1 MNKIEILYDTIEK
14 YINKSKQDHFIV
26 RSRNSHI
33 KRRNS
38 MVKKINVGIAG
49 FGMSGQIF
57 QAAFLHTNNHYNIEK
72 VFERKSSKS
81 KELYPYVNVVRTFE
95 ELLTEDIDLIVIS
108 TPNKFHYSM
117 AKQALEAGK
126 NVIVEKPLCI
136 YPQEAEEL
144 IQIAKEK
151 EVLLSVY
158 QNRRWDGGFVTAKRL
173 IEEGRLGEVVDYEA
187 HFDRFVKGASAKKW
201 KETGEVGVGV
211 MYDLGVHLIDQAV
224 CLFGMPGEVYAD
236 IRSQREETLGDDN
249 FQVYLYYN
257 KMKAVLS
264 ASQMVK
270 EAGPHI
276 AVHGTKGS
284 YVKYGMDVQ
293 EEKLKAGEL
302 PVGNDWG
309 KDREENWGILNTEA
323 DGVNYRERIET
334 EIGNYHEFYNNI
346 YGVLAGKEE
355 LAVKPEQVKDVLR
368 IIRAAVES
376 AEKGRRIKL

>member
-1 MNKIEILYDTIEK
+1 MD
-14 YINKSKQDHFIV
+14 
-26 RSRNSHI
+26 
-33 KRRNS
+33 
-38 MVKKINVGIAG
+38 KKINVGIAG

-57 QAAFLHTNNHYNIEK
+57 QAAFLHTNNHFNIKK

-95 ELLTEDIDLIVIS
+95 ELLTEDIDLVIIS
-108 TPNKFHYSM
+108 TPNKLHYSM
-117 AKQALEAGK
+117 TKQALEAGK

-151 EVLLSVY
+151 EVLLSIY
-158 QNRRWDGGFVTAKRL
+158 QNRRWDGGFLTAKRL
-173 IEEGRLGEVVDYEA
+173 IDEGKLGEVVDYEA
-187 HFDRFVKGASAKKW
+187 HFDRFVKGASAKEW

-211 MYDLGVHLIDQAV
+211 LYDLGVHLIDQAV

-249 FQVYLYYN
+249 FQVYLYYD

-264 ASQMVK
+264 ASQLVK

-293 EEKLKAGEL
+293 EEQLKAGEL
-302 PVGNDWG
+302 PVGDDWG

-334 EIGNYHEFYNNI
+334 ETGNYHKFYDNI
-346 YGVLAGKEE
+346 YGVLADKEE
-355 LAVKPEQVKDVLR
+355 LAVKPEQAKDVLR

>member
-1 MNKIEILYDTIEK
+1 
-14 YINKSKQDHFIV
+14 
-26 RSRNSHI
+26 
-33 KRRNS
+33 